1 MTGEVLRVIRELKET
16 GRTMIIV
23 THEIEFA
30 RDVSDTVM
38 FMDGGVVAEMG
49 PPAQVIGAPQNER
62 TRAFLSH
69 FNG

>member
-1 MTGEVLRVIRELKET
+1 MDLIRELKES

-38 FMDGGVVAEMG
+38 FMDEGVVAEMG
-49 PPAQVIGAPQNER
+49 PPSQVIENPQNHR
-62 TRAFLSH
+62 TQEFLSR
-69 FNG
+69 FNER